1 VPEPSAEEP
10 VAFPEDLLAV
20 CLDANSMS
28 RGRLNLDAI
37 EDLLNVIESQELDV
51 QIWVPEPVV
60 WEWSEHLAAALTEA
74 RTNYEDARGQTEAAG
89 VPELVGGDWAAAVP
103 VDGVAAGIYAA
114 LEDLDGVTVL
124 TFAGHPELAVEGLR
138 DQVLL
143 RAPGRKKGNVKTGAA
158 DSSSFRLAL
167 LELSRYGGTMVVVSG
182 DQDAARHFTSK
193 PSVVLVNSLSRA
205 KAGIV
210 AMRTGSEIAL
220 ERVREAVQSRLP
232 YLLRAELGAPEV
244 DGVGVLD
251 VDGHLRG
258 RVVESNVEL
267 VAIDHVVAIDEVEVS
282 QSEGYGTAMVDALVS
297 VERELQVL
305 SDVNEMIEMDVE
317 TFDGLRAG
325 LEVSAESHNGIDWD
339 IVVDKVH
346 LS

>member
-1 VPEPSAEEP
+1 MPEVSAEEH

-20 CLDANSMS
+20 CLDANAMS

-37 EDLLNVIESQELDV
+37 EDLSNVIESQELDV

-60 WEWSEHLAAALTEA
+60 WEWSEHLAATLTEA
-74 RTNYEDARGQTEAAG
+74 RTQYEDARGQVEAAG
-89 VPELVGGDWAAAVP
+89 VSEFIGGGWESAVD
-103 VDGVAAGIYAA
+103 VDEVVAGIHTA
-114 LEDLDGVTVL
+114 LENLEGVTVL
-124 TFAGHPELAVEGLR
+124 TFARHADVAVEGLR

-143 RAPGRKKGNVKTGAA
+143 RTPGRRKSKVKTGAA

-167 LELSRYGGTMVVVSG
+167 SELGRNGGSMVVVSG
-182 DQDAARHFTSK
+182 DQDATSYFTGN

-210 AMRTGSEIAL
+210 AMRTGSEIAVG
-220 ERVREAVQSRLP
+220 RVREAVLARLP
-232 YLLRAELGAPEV
+232 HLLRVELGAPEV
-244 DGVGVLD
+244 DGVAVLD
-251 VDGHLRG
+251 VDSRLRG

-267 VAIDHVVAIDEVEVS
+267 VSIDHVVAIDEVEVS
-282 QSEGYGTAMVDALVS
+282 QSEGYGTALVEALVS

-305 SDVNEMIEMDVE
+305 SDVNELIEMDVE

-325 LEVSAESHNGIDWD
+325 LEVSAESDNGIDWD
-339 IVVDKVH
+339 IVIDKVH